1 MKNVII
7 ISEEDRNNLQRAH
20 AECESRM
27 NIITYILQGNI
38 KIDENRFLD
47 YQKDYTE
54 KYMIFETEKS
64 NLEQKYLKNLNYNN
78 WNLNYSNCELS
89 YE

>member
-7 ISEEDRNNLQRAH
+7 ISEEDRNNVQRAN

-27 NIITYILQGNI
+27 NIITYILKGNI
-38 KIDENRFLD
+38 DVNKERFD
-47 YQKDYTE
+47 AYQSEYSE
-54 KYMIFETEKS
+54 KYMAFEVAKL
-64 NLEQKYLKNLNYNN
+64 NLEHKYLNGLVYNN
-78 WNLNYSNCELS
+78 WNLDYATCELS